1 MDFPPHFLLYKVLL
15 LLRRLLL
22 LLQAIIATLDLRL
35 TSDTMELPGRG
46 CDWRLEGGG
55 DGYMGRVGGGGSGVV
70 REGNLPS

>member
-1 MDFPPHFLLYKVLL
+1 M
-15 LLRRLLL
+15 